1 MEIIQRISQ
10 PRKNLALESN
20 IRRPLIT
27 LLTDATATFLSTKA
41 HHFQTKDSGC
51 AQIFSVNMNIHSLF
65 SFVKIDFYFEML
77 HSLFSL
83 DMKRYL
89 IDEATF
95 KKFVAKVKSSAD
107 GEHVSAI
114 VKHSSD
120 AE

>member
-1 MEIIQRISQ
+1 
-10 PRKNLALESN
+10 
-20 IRRPLIT
+20 
-27 LLTDATATFLSTKA
+27 
-41 HHFQTKDSGC
+41 
-51 AQIFSVNMNIHSLF
+51 
-65 SFVKIDFYFEML
+65 ML